1 MPLCL
6 SVLEAFY
13 MRGFRRYSAVL
24 GTVLC
29 LGVMSTAA
37 GCAAPADN
45 GNGHENAG
53 STSSNAQND
62 NGNGLGNAD
71 GLGNG
76 QNGNG
81 NTFGHDNNQSLN
93 LAATPELDSL
103 LLFGSGAAGLAGYGL
118 MRLRAARRHDQVPD

>member
-1 MPLCL
+1 
-6 SVLEAFY
+6 VVVERLEAFN

-37 GCAAPADN
+37 GCAAPRNN

-53 STSSNAQND
+53 GTS
-62 NGNGLGNAD
+62 
-71 GLGNG
+71 NG

-81 NTFGHDNNQSLN
+81 NAFRHDNNQSPN

-103 LLFGSGAAGLAGYGL
+103 LLFGSGTAGLAGYAL
-118 MRLRAARRHDQVPD
+118 TRVRAGRRQDRSRA